1 MHLRVLISCYQL
13 RQHDIVIVCS
23 VSPVDNNETK
33 HFTQRCAEGE
43 QNLLVKENKNIYTF
57 IAVIIATQHVK
68 KRNAEKTSFKLIETV
83 LLQIY
88 IMKNNEKYVNIEVVV
103 CIKRTSLQR
112 RIAGARQA
120 TGLGLSTND
129 RRGLRIIRRASLHR
143 GRSHTVD
150 ASEP

>member
-1 MHLRVLISCYQL
+1 
-13 RQHDIVIVCS
+13 
-23 VSPVDNNETK
+23 
-33 HFTQRCAEGE
+33 
-43 QNLLVKENKNIYTF
+43 
-57 IAVIIATQHVK
+57 
-68 KRNAEKTSFKLIETV
+68 
-83 LLQIY
+83 
-88 IMKNNEKYVNIEVVV
+88 MKNNEKYVNIEVVV

-150 ASEP
+150 ASEPWGLYLRTIRHKAIHLYLTPLHYQVS